1 MTFPNAK
8 DISSTYY
15 IPASH
20 GNPAR
25 GKLFN
30 AYHSYRKKLGV
41 CKIINLR
48 KMTKKLKGAD
58 SDDKVSPPIV
68 EILEIFKTKTAPWS
82 EIKQTWIETFTERSN
97 VINNLQICP
106 SEYLMDF
113 VCLGLP
119 NGYELVSFLSVGLIR
134 KLNGIF

>member
-1 MTFPNAK
+1 MITFRNAK

-20 GNPAR
+20 GNTAK

-48 KMTKKLKGAD
+48 NKTKKVKGKD
-58 SDDKVSPPIV
+58 FDGKTVPPV
-68 EILEIFKTKTAPWS
+68 GEILEIFKTKTALWS
-82 EIKQTWIETFTERSN
+82 EIRQAWIETFTERSN
-97 VINNLQICP
+97 VINNLLVCP
-106 SEYLMDF
+106 SEYLTDF

-119 NGYELVSFLSVGLIR
+119 NGYELVSFSSELV
-134 KLNGIF
+134 